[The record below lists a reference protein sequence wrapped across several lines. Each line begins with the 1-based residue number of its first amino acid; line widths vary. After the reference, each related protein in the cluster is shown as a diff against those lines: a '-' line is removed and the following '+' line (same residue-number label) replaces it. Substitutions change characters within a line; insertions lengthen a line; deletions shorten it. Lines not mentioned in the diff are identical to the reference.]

1 MMPFSPLPRRK
12 MSAFPALDQLHH
24 TESMACLEKVRLQQL
39 YEAALRRWGQIRDA
53 SQISGDNTWLV
64 QEVKRRALIERD
76 AAKDRLELHEQR
88 CETCARRRLPSRADV
103 A

>member
-1 MMPFSPLPRRK
+1 
-12 MSAFPALDQLHH
+12 MSALPAWDKLHH

-53 SQISGDNTWLV
+53 SQISGDNPWLV
-64 QEVKRRALIERD
+64 QEVKRRTLIERD
-76 AAKDRLELHEQR
+76 AAKDRLELHQQR
-88 CETCARRRLPSRADV
+88 CETCARQRPRSRSDV

>member
-1 MMPFSPLPRRK
+1 MCM
-12 MSAFPALDQLHH
+12 
-24 TESMACLEKVRLQQL
+24 TCLEKVRLQQL
-39 YEAALRRWGQIRDA
+39 YEAALRRLGQIHHGS

-76 AAKDRLELHEQR
+76 AAKDRLELHQR
-88 CETCARRRLPSRADV
+88 HCEVCARRRPRPRVDV

>member
-1 MMPFSPLPRRK
+1 
-12 MSAFPALDQLHH
+12 MSAFPASDQLHH
-24 TESMACLEKVRLQQL
+24 TKSMACLEKVRLQQL

-88 CETCARRRLPSRADV
+88 CETCARRRLPSQADV